1 MIIIPNNGP
10 KKAPKVSMNDKIPI
24 FPLPLVLLPGE
35 KLPLH
40 IFEEKYKKM
49 IEYCLK
55 NNQKFGIINSKNSDS
70 LVIGCTASIEQLVGG
85 ENDSREYDILVSG
98 VERFI
103 VKSYNTSEPYK
114 QAYVK
119 TWNDIDDTIDQTL
132 LQEAN
137 VFLYEVLLKLGAS
150 SKIPQINVPKSSFEI
165 ASMLDI
171 DKRAKKILLKSQSE
185 NDRLIVLK
193 RILKK
198 AIIKIDY
205 EDPARSGYPSYAQF
219 EA

>member
-1 MIIIPNNGP
+1 
-10 KKAPKVSMNDKIPI
+10 MNDKIPI

-49 IEYCLK
+49 IEHCLK
-55 NNQKFGIINSKNSDS
+55 NNKNFGIINSKNNDS
-70 LVIGCTASIEQLVGG
+70 LIIGCTASIDQVVGG
-85 ENDSREYDILVSG
+85 ENESREYDILVSG
-98 VERFI
+98 AERFI
-103 VKSYNTSEPYK
+103 VKSYNTSEQYK

-119 TWNDIDDTIDQTL
+119 TWNDIDDTIDEAL

-150 SKIPQINVPKSSFEI
+150 SKIPQINMPNSSFEI

>member
-1 MIIIPNNGP
+1 
-10 KKAPKVSMNDKIPI
+10 MNDKIPI
-24 FPLPLVLLPGE
+24 FLLPLVLLPGE

-55 NNQKFGIINSKNSDS
+55 NNKKFGIINSKNNDS
-70 LVIGCTASIEQLVGG
+70 LIIGCTASIEQVVSGQN
-85 ENDSREYDILVSG
+85 ESREYDILVSG
-98 VERFI
+98 AERFI
-103 VKSYNTSEPYK
+103 VKSYNTSEDYK

-119 TWNDIDDTIDQTL
+119 TWNDIDDTIDEVL

-150 SKIPQINVPKSSFEI
+150 SKIPQINMPKRSFEI

>member
-1 MIIIPNNGP
+1 
-10 KKAPKVSMNDKIPI
+10 MNDKIPI

-49 IEYCLK
+49 IEHCLK
-55 NNQKFGIINSKNSDS
+55 NNKKFGIINSKNNDS
-70 LVIGCTASIEQLVGG
+70 LIIGCTASIDQVVGG
-85 ENDSREYDILVSG
+85 ENESREYDILVSG
-98 VERFI
+98 TERFI
-103 VKSYNTSEPYK
+103 VKSYNTSEDYK

-119 TWNDIDDTIDQTL
+119 TWNDIDDTIDESL

-150 SKIPQINVPKSSFEI
+150 SKIPQINMPKSSFEI

>member
-1 MIIIPNNGP
+1 MYFDR
-10 KKAPKVSMNDKIPI
+10 SMNDKIPI

-55 NNQKFGIINSKNSDS
+55 NNKNFGIINSKNNDS

-85 ENDSREYDILVSG
+85 ENESREYDILVSG

-103 VKSYNTSEPYK
+103 VKSYNTSESYK

-119 TWNDIDDTIDQTL
+119 TWNDIDDTINQDL

-150 SKIPQINVPKSSFEI
+150 SKIPQIDMPKSSFEI

-205 EDPARSGYPSYAQF
+205 EDPARSVHPSYSQF

>member
-1 MIIIPNNGP
+1 MYFDR
-10 KKAPKVSMNDKIPI
+10 SMNDKIPI

-35 KLPLH
+35 TLPLH

-55 NNQKFGIINSKNSDS
+55 NNKKFGIINSTNNDS
-70 LVIGCTASIEQLVGG
+70 LVIGCTASIDQLVGG
-85 ENDSREYDILVSG
+85 ENENREYDILVSG

-103 VKSYNTSEPYK
+103 VKSYNISENYK

-119 TWNDIDDTIDQTL
+119 TWNDIDDTIDESL

-150 SKIPQINVPKSSFEI
+150 SKIPQINMPKSSFEI

-185 NDRLIVLK
+185 NDRLIILK

-205 EDPARSGYPSYAQF
+205 EDPARYGYPSYAQF

>member
-1 MIIIPNNGP
+1 MYFDR
-10 KKAPKVSMNDKIPI
+10 SMNDKIPI

-49 IEYCLK
+49 IEHCLK
-55 NNQKFGIINSKNSDS
+55 NNKKFGIINSKNNDS
-70 LVIGCTASIEQLVGG
+70 LIIGCTASIEQVVGG
-85 ENDSREYDILVSG
+85 DNESREYDILVSG

-103 VKSYNTSEPYK
+103 VKSYNNSEDYK

-119 TWNDIDDTIDQTL
+119 TWNDIDDTIDESL

-150 SKIPQINVPKSSFEI
+150 SKIPQINMPKSSFEI

>member
-1 MIIIPNNGP
+1 MYFDR
-10 KKAPKVSMNDKIPI
+10 SMNDKIPI
-24 FPLPLVLLPGE
+24 FSLPLVLLPGE
-35 KLPLH
+35 TLPLH

-55 NNQKFGIINSKNSDS
+55 NNKKFGIINSKNNDS
-70 LVIGCTASIEQLVGG
+70 LVIGCTASIDQVVGG
-85 ENDSREYDILVSG
+85 ENESREYDILVSG

-103 VKSYNTSEPYK
+103 VKSYNTSEDYK

-119 TWNDIDDTIDQTL
+119 TWNDIDDTIDESL

-150 SKIPQINVPKSSFEI
+150 SKIPQINMPKSSFEI
-165 ASMLDI
+165 SSMLDI

>member
-1 MIIIPNNGP
+1 MYFDR
-10 KKAPKVSMNDKIPI
+10 SMNDKIPI

-49 IEYCLK
+49 IEHCLK
-55 NNQKFGIINSKNSDS
+55 NNKKFGIINSKNNDS
-70 LVIGCTASIEQLVGG
+70 LIIGCTASIEQVVGG
-85 ENDSREYDILVSG
+85 ENESREYDILVSG

-103 VKSYNTSEPYK
+103 VKSYNNSENYK

-119 TWNDIDDTIDQTL
+119 TWNDIDDTIDESL

-150 SKIPQINVPKSSFEI
+150 SKIPQINMPKSSFEI

>member
-1 MIIIPNNGP
+1 MYFDR
-10 KKAPKVSMNDKIPI
+10 SMNDKIPI

-49 IEYCLK
+49 IEHCLK
-55 NNQKFGIINSKNSDS
+55 NNKKFGIINSKNNDS
-70 LVIGCTASIEQLVGG
+70 LIIGCTASIEQVVGG
-85 ENDSREYDILVSG
+85 ENESREYDILVSG

-103 VKSYNTSEPYK
+103 VKSYNNSEDYK

-119 TWNDIDDTIDQTL
+119 TWNDIDDTIDESL

-150 SKIPQINVPKSSFEI
+150 SKIPQINMPKSSFEI

>member
-1 MIIIPNNGP
+1 
-10 KKAPKVSMNDKIPI
+10 MNDKIPI

-49 IEYCLK
+49 IEHCLK
-55 NNQKFGIINSKNSDS
+55 NNKKFGIINSKNNDS
-70 LVIGCTASIEQLVGG
+70 LIIGCTASIDQVVGG
-85 ENDSREYDILVSG
+85 ENESREYDILVSG
-98 VERFI
+98 TERFI
-103 VKSYNTSEPYK
+103 VKSYNTSEDYK

-119 TWNDIDDTIDQTL
+119 TWNDIDDTIDEAL

-150 SKIPQINVPKSSFEI
+150 SKIPQINMPKSSFEI

>member
-1 MIIIPNNGP
+1 MYFDR
-10 KKAPKVSMNDKIPI
+10 SMNDKIPI

-55 NNQKFGIINSKNSDS
+55 NNKKFGIINSKNNDS
-70 LVIGCTASIEQLVGG
+70 LVIGCTASIDQLVGG
-85 ENDSREYDILVSG
+85 ENESREYDILVSG

-103 VKSYNTSEPYK
+103 VKSYNTSEDYK

-119 TWNDIDDTIDQTL
+119 TWNDIDDTIDESL

-150 SKIPQINVPKSSFEI
+150 SKIPQINMPKSSFEI
-165 ASMLDI
+165 SSMLDI

>member
-1 MIIIPNNGP
+1 MYFG
-10 KKAPKVSMNDKIPI
+10 STMNDKIPI

-55 NNQKFGIINSKNSDS
+55 NNQKFGIINSKNNDS

>member
-1 MIIIPNNGP
+1 MYFDR
-10 KKAPKVSMNDKIPI
+10 SMNDKIPI

-49 IEYCLK
+49 IEHCLK
-55 NNQKFGIINSKNSDS
+55 NNKNFGIINSKNNDS
-70 LVIGCTASIEQLVGG
+70 LIIGCTASIDQVVGG
-85 ENDSREYDILVSG
+85 ENESREYDILVSG
-98 VERFI
+98 AERFI
-103 VKSYNTSEPYK
+103 VKSYNTSEDYK

-119 TWNDIDDTIDQTL
+119 TWNDIDDTIDESL

-150 SKIPQINVPKSSFEI
+150 SKIPQINMPKSSFEI

>member
-1 MIIIPNNGP
+1 MYFDR
-10 KKAPKVSMNDKIPI
+10 SMNDKIPI

-35 KLPLH
+35 TLPLH

-55 NNQKFGIINSKNSDS
+55 NNKKFGIINSKNNDS
-70 LVIGCTASIEQLVGG
+70 LVIGCTASIDQLVGG
-85 ENDSREYDILVSG
+85 ENENREYDILVSG

-103 VKSYNTSEPYK
+103 VKSYNTSEDYK

-119 TWNDIDDTIDQTL
+119 TWNDIDDTIDESL

-150 SKIPQINVPKSSFEI
+150 SKIPQINMPKSSFEI

-185 NDRLIVLK
+185 NDRLIILK

-205 EDPARSGYPSYAQF
+205 EDPARYGYPSYAQF

>member
-1 MIIIPNNGP
+1 MYFDS
-10 KKAPKVSMNDKIPI
+10 SMNDKIPI
-24 FPLPLVLLPGE
+24 FLLPLVLLPGE

-55 NNQKFGIINSKNSDS
+55 NNKKFGIINSKNNDS
-70 LVIGCTASIEQLVGG
+70 LIIGCTASIEQVVSA
-85 ENDSREYDILVSG
+85 ENESREYDILVSG
-98 VERFI
+98 AERFI
-103 VKSYNTSEPYK
+103 VKSYNTSEDYK

-119 TWNDIDDTIDQTL
+119 TWNDIDDTIDEVL

-150 SKIPQINVPKSSFEI
+150 SKIPQINMPKSSFEI

>member
-1 MIIIPNNGP
+1 
-10 KKAPKVSMNDKIPI
+10 MNDKIPI

-49 IEYCLK
+49 IEHCLK
-55 NNQKFGIINSKNSDS
+55 NNKKFGIINSKNNDS
-70 LVIGCTASIEQLVGG
+70 LIIGCTASIDQVVGG
-85 ENDSREYDILVSG
+85 ENESREYDILVSG
-98 VERFI
+98 TERFI
-103 VKSYNTSEPYK
+103 VKSYNTSEDYK

-119 TWNDIDDTIDQTL
+119 TWNDIDDTIDEAL

-137 VFLYEVLLKLGAS
+137 IFLYEVLLKLGAS
-150 SKIPQINVPKSSFEI
+150 SKIPQINMPKSSFEI

>member
-1 MIIIPNNGP
+1 
-10 KKAPKVSMNDKIPI
+10 MNDKIPI
-24 FPLPLVLLPGE
+24 FSLPLVLLPGE

-49 IEYCLK
+49 IEHCLK
-55 NNQKFGIINSKNSDS
+55 NNKKFGIINSKNNDS
-70 LVIGCTASIEQLVGG
+70 LIIGCTASIDQVVGG
-85 ENDSREYDILVSG
+85 ENESREYDILVSG

-103 VKSYNTSEPYK
+103 VKSYNNSEDYK
-114 QAYVK
+114 EAYVK
-119 TWNDIDDTIDQTL
+119 TWNDIDDTIDESL

-150 SKIPQINVPKSSFEI
+150 SKIPQINMPKSSFEI

>member
-1 MIIIPNNGP
+1 
-10 KKAPKVSMNDKIPI
+10 MNDKIPI
-24 FPLPLVLLPGE
+24 FSLPLVLLPGE
-35 KLPLH
+35 TLPLH

-55 NNQKFGIINSKNSDS
+55 NNKKFGIINSKNNDS
-70 LVIGCTASIEQLVGG
+70 LVIGCTASIDQVVGG
-85 ENDSREYDILVSG
+85 ENESREYDILVSG

-103 VKSYNTSEPYK
+103 VKSYNTSEDYK

-119 TWNDIDDTIDQTL
+119 TWNDIDDTIDESL

-150 SKIPQINVPKSSFEI
+150 SKIPQINMPKSSFEI
-165 ASMLDI
+165 SSMLDI

>member
-1 MIIIPNNGP
+1 MYFDR
-10 KKAPKVSMNDKIPI
+10 SMNDKIPI

-35 KLPLH
+35 TLPLH

-55 NNQKFGIINSKNSDS
+55 NNKKFGIINSKNNDS
-70 LVIGCTASIEQLVGG
+70 LVIGCTASIDQLVSG
-85 ENDSREYDILVSG
+85 ENENREYDILVSG

-103 VKSYNTSEPYK
+103 VKSYNTSEDYK

-119 TWNDIDDTIDQTL
+119 TWNDIDDTIDESL

-150 SKIPQINVPKSSFEI
+150 SKIPQINMPKSSFEI
-165 ASMLDI
+165 SSMLDI

>member
-1 MIIIPNNGP
+1 MYFD
-10 KKAPKVSMNDKIPI
+10 STMNDKIPI
-24 FPLPLVLLPGE
+24 FLLPLVLLPGE

-55 NNQKFGIINSKNSDS
+55 NNKKFGIINSKNNDS
-70 LVIGCTASIEQLVGG
+70 LIIGCTASIEQVVSGQN
-85 ENDSREYDILVSG
+85 ESREYDILVSG
-98 VERFI
+98 AERFI
-103 VKSYNTSEPYK
+103 VKSYNTSEDYK

-119 TWNDIDDTIDQTL
+119 TWNDIDDTIDEVL

-150 SKIPQINVPKSSFEI
+150 SKIPQINMPKSSFEI

>member
-1 MIIIPNNGP
+1 MYFDR
-10 KKAPKVSMNDKIPI
+10 SMNDKIPI

-49 IEYCLK
+49 IEHCLK
-55 NNQKFGIINSKNSDS
+55 NNKNFGIINSKNNDS
-70 LVIGCTASIEQLVGG
+70 LIIGCTASIDQVVGG
-85 ENDSREYDILVSG
+85 ENESREYDILVSG
-98 VERFI
+98 TERFI
-103 VKSYNTSEPYK
+103 VKSYNTSEDYK
-114 QAYVK
+114 QAHVK
-119 TWNDIDDTIDQTL
+119 TWNDIDDTIDEAL

-150 SKIPQINVPKSSFEI
+150 SKIPQINMPKSSFEI

>member
-1 MIIIPNNGP
+1 MYFDS
-10 KKAPKVSMNDKIPI
+10 SMNDKIPI

-49 IEYCLK
+49 IEHCLK
-55 NNQKFGIINSKNSDS
+55 NNKKFGIINSKNNDS
-70 LVIGCTASIEQLVGG
+70 LVIGCTASIDQVVGG
-85 ENDSREYDILVSG
+85 ENESREYDILVSG

-103 VKSYNTSEPYK
+103 VKSYNTSEDYK

-119 TWNDIDDTIDQTL
+119 TWNDIDDTIDESL

-150 SKIPQINVPKSSFEI
+150 SKIPQINMPKSSFEI
-165 ASMLDI
+165 SSMLDI

>member
-1 MIIIPNNGP
+1 MYFDR
-10 KKAPKVSMNDKIPI
+10 SMNDKIPI

-55 NNQKFGIINSKNSDS
+55 NNKNFGIINSKNNDS

-85 ENDSREYDILVSG
+85 ENESREYDILVSG

-103 VKSYNTSEPYK
+103 VKSYNTSESYK

-119 TWNDIDDTIDQTL
+119 TWNDIDDTINQDL

-150 SKIPQINVPKSSFEI
+150 SKIPQIDMPKSSFEI

-205 EDPARSGYPSYAQF
+205 EDPARYGYPSYAQF

>member
-1 MIIIPNNGP
+1 MYFDR
-10 KKAPKVSMNDKIPI
+10 SMNDKIPI

-55 NNQKFGIINSKNSDS
+55 NNKKFGIINSKNNDS

-85 ENDSREYDILVSG
+85 ENESREYDILVSG

-103 VKSYNTSEPYK
+103 VKSYNTSESYK

-119 TWNDIDDTIDQTL
+119 TWNDIDDTINEDL

-150 SKIPQINVPKSSFEI
+150 SKIPQIDMPKSSFEI

-205 EDPARSGYPSYAQF
+205 EDPARSVHPSYSQF

>member
-1 MIIIPNNGP
+1 MYFDR
-10 KKAPKVSMNDKIPI
+10 SMNDKIPI

-49 IEYCLK
+49 IEHCLK
-55 NNQKFGIINSKNSDS
+55 NNKKFGIINSKNNDS
-70 LVIGCTASIEQLVGG
+70 LIIGCTASIDQVVGG
-85 ENDSREYDILVSG
+85 ENESREYDILVSG
-98 VERFI
+98 TERFI
-103 VKSYNTSEPYK
+103 VKSYNNSEDYK

-119 TWNDIDDTIDQTL
+119 TWNDIDDTIDETL

-150 SKIPQINVPKSSFEI
+150 SKIPQINMPKSSFEI

>member
-1 MIIIPNNGP
+1 MYFDR
-10 KKAPKVSMNDKIPI
+10 SMNDKIPI

-35 KLPLH
+35 TLPLH

-55 NNQKFGIINSKNSDS
+55 NNKKFGIINSKNNDS
-70 LVIGCTASIEQLVGG
+70 LIIGCTASIDQVVGG
-85 ENDSREYDILVSG
+85 ENESREYDILVSG
-98 VERFI
+98 GERFI
-103 VKSYNTSEPYK
+103 VKSYNTSEDYK

-119 TWNDIDDTIDQTL
+119 TWNDIDDTIDESL

-150 SKIPQINVPKSSFEI
+150 SKIPQINMPKSSFEI
-165 ASMLDI
+165 SSMLDI
-171 DKRAKKILLKSQSE
+171 DKRAKKILLNSQSE

>member
-1 MIIIPNNGP
+1 MYFG
-10 KKAPKVSMNDKIPI
+10 STMNDKIPI

-98 VERFI
+98 VERFT

>member
-1 MIIIPNNGP
+1 MYFDR
-10 KKAPKVSMNDKIPI
+10 SMNDKIPI

-35 KLPLH
+35 TLPLH

-55 NNQKFGIINSKNSDS
+55 NNKKFGIINSKNNDS

-85 ENDSREYDILVSG
+85 ENESREYDILVSG

-103 VKSYNTSEPYK
+103 VKSYNTSESYK

-119 TWNDIDDTIDQTL
+119 TWNDIDDTINEDL

-150 SKIPQINVPKSSFEI
+150 SKIPQIDMPKSSFEI

-205 EDPARSGYPSYAQF
+205 EDPARSVHPSYSQF

>member
-1 MIIIPNNGP
+1 
-10 KKAPKVSMNDKIPI
+10 MNDKIPI

-55 NNQKFGIINSKNSDS
+55 NNKKFGIINSKNNDS

-85 ENDSREYDILVSG
+85 ENESREYDILVSG

-103 VKSYNTSEPYK
+103 VKSYNTSESYK

-119 TWNDIDDTIDQTL
+119 TWNDIDDTINQDL

-150 SKIPQINVPKSSFEI
+150 SKIPQIDMPKSSFEI

-205 EDPARSGYPSYAQF
+205 EDPARSVHPSYSQF